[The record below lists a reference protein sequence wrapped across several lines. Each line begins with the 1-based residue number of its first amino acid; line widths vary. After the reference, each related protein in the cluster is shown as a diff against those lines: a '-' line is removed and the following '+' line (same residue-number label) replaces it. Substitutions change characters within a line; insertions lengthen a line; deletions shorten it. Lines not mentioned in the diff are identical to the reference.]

1 MMSALT
7 PTCRNRSRKCFA
19 LDCSL
24 KVAIVTMVEG
34 SGLPQFSKQHSL
46 RQRKIGR
53 RKPFIE
59 HQINEHTG
67 DRDIEPNRHCPFG
80 DAPMPIPTAA
90 EHRNKG
96 EDDERESYKCE
107 ENVADQHCEVDSGD
121 CAAGAEVGRAFAGVI
136 MVDEITGEKCAR

>member
-24 KVAIVTMVEG
+24 KVAIVTIVEG
-34 SGLPQFSKQHSL
+34 SGLPQFSKQYSL

-53 RKPFIE
+53 RKPFVE

-67 DRDIEPNRHCPFG
+67 DGDVKPDRHCPFG
-80 DAPMPIPTAA
+80 DAPMPIPTSA
-90 EHRNKG
+90 EHRNEG

-107 ENVADQHCEVDSGD
+107 EDVADQHCEVDGRNP
-121 CAAGAEVGRAFAGVI
+121 AAGAEMGRTFTGIIV
-136 MVDEITGEKCAR
+136 VDQIAGEKCAR